1 MKRKKKYGVVV
12 ISILLLVVAVTLL
25 TYKASYSSPIG
36 NPSCPTNVKLSVSDE
51 TLTLIKTDYET
62 ITLPKEVYTTEED
75 GTLYDNVG
83 LLLHRNSNVYSDFS
97 KVENLTEDLMKLIPD
112 VSTDEYQNRYYR
124 QLILWWLLDMYAGY
138 EDNYNYI
145 DGEEVAI
152 ESDSNEKYDSDGFYI
167 YDNLLSALEKRA
179 IKESEKGKIVLNTL
193 ENIQNYL
200 EWIETEEG
208 QNTTDPEL
216 YLNPIDTSKI
226 KLQVTNSYIETN
238 LITPTSVEDYAIGFT
253 NYKVVVG
260 SPITVVDENG
270 NERTDFKNMEGF
282 KLRIPFSEVKNGK
295 IQFKFTIQGITRDQ
309 QTFTYMPIQQVWDYG
324 NYAYPGVFVNCH
336 GDYEDENIF
345 VPLETN
351 YEVAGGNVNIKV
363 INSSTR
369 EYLPGAE
376 ITIYNEQG
384 DIVYRQTTTE
394 DEINI
399 VLPAG
404 NYTIRQTVTPPNYE
418 ATVIEQ
424 QVQIIQNREAS
435 VVLENVPLVSVPDTS
450 MTSGYIPLIGF
461 VVLIIGILILGVMIK
476 NKKHE

>member
-1 MKRKKKYGVVV
+1 
-12 ISILLLVVAVTLL
+12 
-25 TYKASYSSPIG
+25 
-36 NPSCPTNVKLSVSDE
+36 
-51 TLTLIKTDYET
+51 
-62 ITLPKEVYTTEED
+62 
-75 GTLYDNVG
+75 
-83 LLLHRNSNVYSDFS
+83 
-97 KVENLTEDLMKLIPD
+97 
-112 VSTDEYQNRYYR
+112 
-124 QLILWWLLDMYAGY
+124 
-138 EDNYNYI
+138 
-145 DGEEVAI
+145 
-152 ESDSNEKYDSDGFYI
+152 
-167 YDNLLSALEKRA
+167 
-179 IKESEKGKIVLNTL
+179 
-193 ENIQNYL
+193 
-200 EWIETEEG
+200 
-208 QNTTDPEL
+208 
-216 YLNPIDTSKI
+216 
-226 KLQVTNSYIETN
+226 
-238 LITPTSVEDYAIGFT
+238 
-253 NYKVVVG
+253 
-260 SPITVVDENG
+260 
-270 NERTDFKNMEGF
+270 
-282 KLRIPFSEVKNGK
+282 
-295 IQFKFTIQGITRDQ
+295 
-309 QTFTYMPIQQVWDYG
+309 MPIQQVWDYG